1 MAILFDVNA
10 VKLRDLAERCRMLVA
25 ESGALRGES
34 WIYVIVS
41 VGATLVTQ
49 GDSIEVA
56 IKRADQLMYTSK
68 SSGRNKV
75 TVG

>member
-1 MAILFDVNA
+1 VT
-10 VKLRDLAERCRMLVA
+10 
-25 ESGALRGES
+25 
-34 WIYVIVS
+34 VS